1 MKSFPSCASEL
12 YNISINGLTPFVML
26 YVNNRVL
33 KKRHDFK
40 GKIPSISPFHFVLP
54 FKRASQ
60 KPCSPSTCY
69 DWIGMIFDYFQ
80 AKSGRE
86 LRGGA
91 NLIITMFFFHAK
103 RRLHDKII
111 AYNSLEFG
119 FSSLYR
125 FILLVYLFFIRL
137 LFWSDSRILFWTLFY
152 IFDTISIDF
161 ILNNIQTIFYYIV
174 NSILITLLLIHQL
187 LPAFI
192 LTC

>member
-1 MKSFPSCASEL
+1 MILRGKSL
-12 YNISINGLTPFVML
+12 PFL
-26 YVNNRVL
+26 
-33 KKRHDFK
+33 
-40 GKIPSISPFHFVLP
+40 PSILYYRLKGLP
-54 FKRASQ
+54 KSHARLLLVMTELVWF
-60 KPCSPSTCY
+60 ST
-69 DWIGMIFDYFQ
+69 IFRLNL
-80 AKSGRE
+80 GE
-86 LRGGA
+86 NWGGGA